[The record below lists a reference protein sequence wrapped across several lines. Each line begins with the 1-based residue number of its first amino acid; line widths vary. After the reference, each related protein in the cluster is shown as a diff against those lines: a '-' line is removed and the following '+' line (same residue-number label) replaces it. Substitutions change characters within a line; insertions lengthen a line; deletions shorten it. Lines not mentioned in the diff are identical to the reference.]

1 MSNAIIFG
9 GGCFWCMEAV
19 FQMLRGVTSVT
30 SGYMGGAKPHPT
42 YDEVS
47 SGTSGHAEVVRV
59 TFDPEIV
66 SLRDL
71 LAVFF
76 TTHDPT
82 SLNRQGNDAG
92 TQYRSS
98 IFYTSSEQEKIIRD
112 YTAELTQEGVFKKPI
127 VTEIV
132 SATDFY
138 KAEDYHQNYYKNNSE
153 MGYCQAVINPKLAKL
168 RQSYAHLLV

>member
-1 MSNAIIFG
+1 
-9 GGCFWCMEAV
+9 
-19 FQMLRGVTSVT
+19 MLRGVTNVT

-42 YDEVS
+42 YDDVS
-47 SGTSGHAEVVRV
+47 AGTSGHAEVVRV
-59 TFDPEIV
+59 TFDPKIV

-98 IFYTSSEQEKIIRD
+98 IFYTSAEQEKTIRD
-112 YTAELTQEGVFKKPI
+112 YTAELVQEAIFKKPI

-132 SATDFY
+132 PATDFY

-153 MGYCQAVINPKLAKL
+153 AGYCQAVINPKLAKL
-168 RQSYAHLLV
+168 RQSYAHLLA

>member
-1 MSNAIIFG
+1 
-9 GGCFWCMEAV
+9 
-19 FQMLRGVTSVT
+19 
-30 SGYMGGAKPHPT
+30 MGGAKPHPT

>member
-1 MSNAIIFG
+1 MSNVIIFG

-19 FQMLRGVTSVT
+19 FQMLRGVTNVT

-42 YDEVS
+42 YDDVS
-47 SGTSGHAEVVRV
+47 AGTSGHAEVVRV
-59 TFDPEIV
+59 TFDPKIV

-98 IFYTSSEQEKIIRD
+98 IFYTSAEQEKTIRD
-112 YTAELTQEGVFKKPI
+112 YTAELVQEAIFKKPI

-132 SATDFY
+132 PATDFY

-153 MGYCQAVINPKLAKL
+153 AGYCQAVINPKLAKL
-168 RQSYAHLLV
+168 RQSYAHLLA